1 MRRLALLAAFLI
13 AACGSFG
20 AEAHTLSLAYKTGDT
35 YKYSLHAVLKYTVG
49 AQGLSI
55 PIELDLSA
63 KEAIKVKSVDSSGT
77 ADLQIELTDLTVKTT
92 TNGVTNTTTTTNSTT
107 VEMKVGSDGRI
118 VSVNGETF
126 SNGSLPGFNGSGGGL
141 VSAILP
147 DKPVK
152 PGDTWIKDY
161 DHTSPAG
168 TGTIHV
174 TSKNKYARDETTN
187 NVSTAVVQSD
197 VVTTVDLTVDLSAM
211 AGQSSGAS
219 LLPSGG
225 PSAVKGISIK
235 GTSTST
241 ITSWIDFGAH
251 RVVKTHSTGNVDA
264 TLTLNTTPGS
274 AAAPGLTGPIS
285 FKGTQTLDMKPA

>member
-1 MRRLALLAAFLI
+1 MRRLAFLAAFLI
-13 AACGSFG
+13 AACGSLG
-20 AEAHTLSLAYKTGDT
+20 AQAHTLSLAYKPGDN

-77 ADLQIELTDLTVKTT
+77 ADLQVDLTDLTVKTT
-92 TNGVTNTTTTTNSTT
+92 TNGVTNTTTTTNTTT

-118 VSVNGETF
+118 VSVNGQTF

-152 PGDTWIKDY
+152 PGDTWTKDY
-161 DHTSPAG
+161 DQTSPAV

-174 TSKNKYARDETTN
+174 ASKNKYARDETTN
-187 NVSTAVVQSD
+187 NVSTGVVQSD
-197 VVTTVDLTVDLSAM
+197 IVTTVDLTVDLSAM
-211 AGQSSGAS
+211 AGQSGAS
-219 LLPSGG
+219 LFPSTGA
-225 PSAVKGISIK
+225 SAVRSISIR

-241 ITSWIDFGAH
+241 ITSWIDFSAH

-264 TLTLNTTPGS
+264 TLTLNMTTGS
-274 AAAPGLTGPIS
+274 AATPGLTGPIS